1 MNFDFLFYN
10 YTGLL
15 AFYTLIGLFFW
26 RKASAAYRIMVINI
40 AFAMITEVTAWAVV
54 RWHYMDENNYVI
66 FMPYMCGS
74 FILYMFFFKL
84 HTRDRMLHVAS
95 WCTAVF
101 MPLFMLLNYFVLQD
115 PGRFA
120 SNVIVLGSVFLIGAC
135 LRTLYLTMKNADDVS
150 IYQKSGF
157 WMSTLILIHY
167 TLLVL
172 NFSFINYR
180 TDNLLD
186 QNTDYIIE
194 ISFRYLNVLFY
205 LALNLIFIKELL
217 FSPQPGEQKQ
227 EV

>member
-1 MNFDFLFYN
+1 MDFNFLFYT

-26 RKASAAYRIMVINI
+26 RRTNAAYRIMVLNI
-40 AFAMITEVTAWAVV
+40 AFAMITEVTAWLVV
-54 RWHYMDENNYVI
+54 TKHWMDNNFVI

-74 FILYMFFFKL
+74 FVLYMFFFKL
-84 HTRDRMLHVAS
+84 NTRDRLLNIAS

-101 MPLFMLLNYFVLQD
+101 MPLFMLLNYLLLQD
-115 PGRFA
+115 PGRYA
-120 SNVIVLGSVFLIGAC
+120 SNVLVLGSVFLIGAC
-135 LRTLYLTMKNADDVS
+135 LRTLYLTMKNADEVS
-150 IYQKSGF
+150 IYEKNGF

-172 NFSFINYR
+172 YFSFLNYR
-180 TDNLLD
+180 TENLLD
-186 QNTDYIIE
+186 QSTDYIIE

>member
-1 MNFDFLFYN
+1 MTFDFLFYI

-26 RKASAAYRIMVINI
+26 SRTTPAYRIMVVNI
-40 AFAMITEVTAWAVV
+40 AFAMVTEIAAWLVVTKGW
-54 RWHYMDENNYVI
+54 MINNFMI

-74 FILYMFFFKL
+74 FVLYMFFFKL
-84 HTRDRMLHVAS
+84 DTRDRLLHIAS

-101 MPLFMLLNYFVLQD
+101 MPLFMLVNYFLLQD

-120 SNVIVLGSVFLIGAC
+120 SNVVVLGSVFLIGAC
-135 LRTLYLTMKNADDVS
+135 LRTLYLTMKNADEVS
-150 IYQKSGF
+150 IYEKNGF
-157 WMSTLILIHY
+157 WMSTTILIYY

-172 NFSFINYR
+172 HISFVNYR
-180 TDNLLD
+180 TDNLLGREAD
-186 QNTDYIIE
+186 QVIE

>member
-1 MNFDFLFYN
+1 MNFDLLFYI

-26 RKASAAYRIMVINI
+26 KKTSPAYRIMMLNVS
-40 AFAMITEVTAWAVV
+40 FAMFTEIIAWLVVTAGW
-54 RWHYMDENNYVI
+54 MESNFVI

-74 FILYMFFFKL
+74 FVLYMFFFRL
-84 HTRDRMLHVAS
+84 NTRDGLLNAAS
-95 WCTAVF
+95 LVSAFF
-101 MPLFMLLNYFVLQD
+101 MPLFMLVNYFLLQD

-120 SNVIVLGSVFLIGAC
+120 TNVIVLGSVFLIGAS
-135 LRTLYLTMKNADDVS
+135 LRSLYLIMKNADEES
-150 IYQKSGF
+150 IYHKSSF
-157 WMSTLILIHY
+157 WMSTLILIYY

-172 NFSFINYR
+172 HFSFVNYR
-180 TDNLLD
+180 TENLKDADLL
-186 QNTDYIIE
+186 IE

-217 FSPQPGEQKQ
+217 FTNAGPGEQKQ